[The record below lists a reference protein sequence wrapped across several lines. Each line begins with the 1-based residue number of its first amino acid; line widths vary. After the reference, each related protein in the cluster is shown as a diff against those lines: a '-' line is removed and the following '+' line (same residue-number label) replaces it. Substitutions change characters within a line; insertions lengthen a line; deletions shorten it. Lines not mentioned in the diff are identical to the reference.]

1 MTTHSC
7 PIPGCLWKGRPT
19 EIRSEHL
26 MCYTHWMRVPV
37 VLRRIIRAEART
49 RSQAYE
55 QAVIE
60 AIRTVTAK
68 EVP

>member
-1 MTTHSC
+1 
-7 PIPGCLWKGRPT
+7 
-19 EIRSEHL
+19 